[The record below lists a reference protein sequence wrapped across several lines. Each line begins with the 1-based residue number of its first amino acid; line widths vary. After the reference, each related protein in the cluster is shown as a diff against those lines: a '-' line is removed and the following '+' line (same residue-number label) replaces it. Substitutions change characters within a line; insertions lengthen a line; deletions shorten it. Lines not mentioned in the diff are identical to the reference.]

1 MKRLYKILLLATLL
15 LLQAIVFAQSGKPA
29 SPAGRYAG
37 TKKALVGKIYARD
50 MAGLKQW
57 EALGG
62 SVMNS
67 LDEPELFLVDIFR
80 RGTTRLIVFIVQEDT
95 AVQEYKIIDVVE
107 ILNVVTTQEIKTGV
121 CRLSKKENSFIVAL
135 VKPRNIQYNKAIK
148 AWRLNR
154 DKRRVEIVPAA
165 TVDCM
170 QEAFDE

>member
-1 MKRLYKILLLATLL
+1 VLPILLIRPYHGHTFLPTND
-15 LLQAIVFAQSGKPA
+15 FFE
-29 SPAGRYAG
+29 PAGRYAG
-37 TKKALVGKIYARD
+37 SKKSLVGKMYARD
-50 MAGLKQW
+50 MAGLKEW

-62 SVMNS
+62 SVING

-80 RGTTRLIVFIVQEDT
+80 RGTTRLIVFTVQEDT

-107 ILNVVTTQEIKTGV
+107 IKNVLTTQEIKTGV
-121 CRLSKKENSFIVAL
+121 CRLGKKENSFIVAL

-154 DKRRVEIVPAA
+154 DKRRVEIVSAA
-165 TVDCM
+165 TVDCL